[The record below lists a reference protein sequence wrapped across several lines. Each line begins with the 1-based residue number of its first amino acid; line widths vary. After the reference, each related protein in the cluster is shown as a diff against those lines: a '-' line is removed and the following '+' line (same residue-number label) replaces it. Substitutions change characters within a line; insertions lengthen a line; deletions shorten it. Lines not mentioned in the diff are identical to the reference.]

1 MPAHRTL
8 ALALAALLALS
19 AGAAA
24 GAHGENAADPDDHA
38 QAETPDAAL
47 FGLCTAWANAHD
59 TPGDG
64 DLASVPPF
72 MALEKAL
79 CEDVEH
85 PGDANAQVPDE
96 AADQAHDAPPF
107 VEDRPDHAG
116 DEDEAED
123 GDASDEDGD
132 DSDEHDAS
140 DEHRPEDAGKPDHAG
155 PP

>member
-1 MPAHRTL
+1 MPAHRSL

-24 GAHGENAADPDDHA
+24 GAHGDNAADPDDHA

-47 FGLCTAWANAHD
+47 FGLCTAWSNAHD
-59 TPGDG
+59 NPGNSS
-64 DLASVPPF
+64 LASVPPF
-72 MALEKAL
+72 MALQKAL

-85 PGDANAQVPDE
+85 PGDAHAQDPSEE
-96 AADQAHDAPPF
+96 AADQAHNAPF
-107 VEDRPDHAG
+107 VEDRPDDAG

-132 DSDEHDAS
+132 AS
-140 DEHRPEDAGKPDHAG
+140 EEHRPEDAGKPDHAG